1 MTTRV
6 AICRANLLFSDRTE
20 VGVCGAMEDE
30 KCSFQ
35 RAVASKQKLASAVM
49 EQYDYTC
56 CELQSKDAVQ

>member
-1 MTTRV
+1 M
-6 AICRANLLFSDRTE
+6 LFSDRTE